1 MTRGPTTAT
10 TATSTRCCLKPTR
23 TQLFMLERC
32 EKGLLS
38 VAVIYSIIYFSI
50 TSLRAAVCSLNIA
63 QHSLT
68 GSSGYSLICLA
79 VLVIP
84 APLAAVG
91 LGGSLLFF
99 VGLWVALGLW
109 KGGGIHRG
117 RCTCAH
123 NGLNLSSD
131 PSGDAVF
138 CEEADTLPPSIIFH
152 L

>member
-1 MTRGPTTAT
+1 M
-10 TATSTRCCLKPTR
+10 
-23 TQLFMLERC
+23 QLAAQGLLERC

-123 NGLNLSSD
+123 RLSAVSILTRLLGRLAGIIDTKLFKGD
-131 PSGDAVF
+131 PRYIH
-138 CEEADTLPPSIIFH
+138 T
-152 L
+152 